1 MHSLHP
7 AVSALMRRAAAEII
21 LPRFGQLKADQRHE
35 KTPGDF
41 VTIADHESEDLLT
54 AGLLALLPDSR
65 VLGEE
70 AEAHDPG
77 SIGEPGEGAVWTVD
91 PLDGTNNFAAGHGP
105 FAVMIGLAVNGVTEA
120 GWILDPQSGRMCHA
134 ARGQGA
140 FIDDTRVVAKTTG
153 EPLPVAAISL
163 KFIGP
168 ERRTDIRARADG
180 RLHLTRIP
188 FCAGE
193 QYPRLVLGTNDVALF
208 ERTCPWDHVPGA
220 LFVSEAGGKVARP
233 DGSDYRIDVPGTG
246 LLGAASPELWGR
258 AVGILFGA

>member
-1 MHSLHP
+1 MHHLYE
-7 AVSALMRRAAAEII
+7 AVSALMRRAAAGII
-21 LPRFGQLKADQRHE
+21 LPRFGALKADQRHE

-41 VTIADHESEDLLT
+41 VTIADRESEELLT

-70 AEAHDPG
+70 AESLAPG
-77 SIGEPGEGAVWTVD
+77 GAGVLGEGAVWTVD

-105 FAVMIGLAVNGVTEA
+105 FAIMVGLAVDGVSEA

-134 ARGQGA
+134 VRGQGA
-140 FIDDTRVVAKTTG
+140 FVDGRRLTAIATG
-153 EPLPVAAISL
+153 ATLPVAAISL
-163 KFIGP
+163 KFVSPG
-168 ERRTDIRARADG
+168 RREDIRARAAG
-180 RLHLTRIP
+180 RLHLARIP

-220 LFVSEAGGKVARP
+220 LFANEAGGKVARP
-233 DGSDYRIDVPGTG
+233 DGSDYRMDLPGPG
-246 LLGAASPELWGR
+246 LLGAASPALWEQ
-258 AVGILFGA
+258 AADILFGA